1 MKVYLSGAITD
12 NPNFEEEFKHAEELL
27 TKLGYEVVNP
37 TIISWAAKYFDYADF
52 MIISL
57 QLLKKCDAIYFLG
70 SWAKSDGAKIE
81 KIVAKKMGLKVIHE
95 RYMGLTNPN
104 RRKKTKAQET
114 IF

>member
-1 MKVYLSGAITD
+1 MKVYLSGAIAD
-12 NPNFEEEFKHAEELL
+12 NPKFMEEFQHAEELL

-37 TIISWAAKYFDYADF
+37 TVVSGAVKYFDYAEF
-52 MIISL
+52 MIIGL
-57 QLLKKCDAIYFLG
+57 QLLRKCDAIYFLG

-81 KIVAKKMGLKVIHE
+81 KLVAKKMGLKIIHE

-104 RRKKTKAQET
+104 RRKKTKAQQT